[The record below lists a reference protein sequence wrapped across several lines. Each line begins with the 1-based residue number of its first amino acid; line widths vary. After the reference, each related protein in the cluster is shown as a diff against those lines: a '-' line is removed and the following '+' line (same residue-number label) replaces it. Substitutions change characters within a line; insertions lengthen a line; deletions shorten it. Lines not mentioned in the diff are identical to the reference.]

1 MRRLTRRIGLF
12 GSPTA
17 MMSAAGVV
25 KKPSVNTSNVPD
37 SEKPAEPAEPGEPE
51 APEAPAKKGWLHR
64 WFGPDDDPS

>member
-25 KKPSVNTSNVPD
+25 KKPAVNPPNAPG
-37 SEKPAEPAEPGEPE
+37 SEKPAEPESPPT
-51 APEAPAKKGWLHR
+51 PAKKGWLRR
-64 WFGPDDDPS
+64 WFGPDDPS

>member
-25 KKPSVNTSNVPD
+25 KKPSVNAPNAPGSQ
-37 SEKPAEPAEPGEPE
+37 KPAEPE
-51 APEAPAKKGWLHR
+51 APAEAAAPAKKGWLRR
-64 WFGPDDDPS
+64 WFGPDDPS

>member
-25 KKPSVNTSNVPD
+25 KKPSVNTPNAPGT
-37 SEKPAEPAEPGEPE
+37 EKPAEPEPP
-51 APEAPAKKGWLHR
+51 APPAKKGWLRR
-64 WFGPDDDPS
+64 WFGPDDPS

>member
-25 KKPSVNTSNVPD
+25 KKPSVNTPNAPG
-37 SEKPAEPAEPGEPE
+37 SEKPAEPAELEG
-51 APEAPAKKGWLHR
+51 PEAPAKKGGWLRR

>member
-25 KKPSVNTSNVPD
+25 KKPTVDAPNRPGSG
-37 SEKPAEPAEPGEPE
+37 KPAEPEETA
-51 APEAPAKKGWLHR
+51 APAKKGWLRR
-64 WFGPDDDPS
+64 WFGPDDEPS

>member
-25 KKPSVNTSNVPD
+25 KKPSVNTPKSPG
-37 SEKPAEPAEPGEPE
+37 SEKPAEPADTKTPD
-51 APEAPAKKGWLHR
+51 APAKKGWLRR
-64 WFGPDDDPS
+64 WFGPDDSDS

>member
-25 KKPSVNTSNVPD
+25 KKPSVNTPNAPG
-37 SEKPAEPAEPGEPE
+37 SERPAAPA
-51 APEAPAKKGWLHR
+51 APAKKGWLRR
-64 WFGPDDDPS
+64 WFGPDDEPS

>member
-25 KKPSVNTSNVPD
+25 KKPAVNPPNAPG
-37 SEKPAEPAEPGEPE
+37 SEKPAEPESPPT
-51 APEAPAKKGWLHR
+51 PAKKGWLRR
-64 WFGPDDDPS
+64 WFGPDDEPS

>member
-25 KKPSVNTSNVPD
+25 KKPSVNTPNSPG
-37 SEKPAEPAEPGEPE
+37 SEKPAEPEPP
-51 APEAPAKKGWLHR
+51 AAPAKKGWLRR
-64 WFGPDDDPS
+64 WFGPDDSDS